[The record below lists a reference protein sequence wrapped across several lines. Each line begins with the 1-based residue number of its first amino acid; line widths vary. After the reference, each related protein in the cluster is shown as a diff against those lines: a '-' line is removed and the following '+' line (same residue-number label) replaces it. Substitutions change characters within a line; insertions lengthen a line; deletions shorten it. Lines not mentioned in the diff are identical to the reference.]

1 MLSDEREADE
11 LIGMMMR
18 YLATGEMPEGRT
30 DAQRMCLVQVLP
42 VLEKTRTKSVQ
53 GARGGRKS
61 RKDGKRTDKRTGKR
75 NASETVSETVSETA
89 SERVTEEEEEERD
102 KTLTGFRESA
112 PAFSSEPPRGF
123 TPPAADEVRGYF
135 GANCL
140 RGDPDAFIDH
150 YAALGWKQNG
160 RDVYDWKPLARQW
173 HRRQVGFDADA
184 RARGRQTS
192 AEAAEA
198 AAWAPAETDDQ
209 ALERIEARLAA
220 MGGAA

>member
-61 RKDGKRTDKRTGKR
+61 RKGDKRTGKR
-75 NASETVSETVSETA
+75 TASETVSERASETVSELA
-89 SERVTEEEEEERD
+89 SETVTEEEEEERS
-102 KTLTGFRESA
+102 KTLTGFKENA
-112 PAFSSEPPRGF
+112 PAFSAEPQGF
-123 TPPAADEVRGYF
+123 TPPALDEVRGYF

-140 RGDPDAFIDH
+140 RGDPDAFVDH

-184 RARGRQTS
+184 RAQGRQTS
-192 AEAAEA
+192 ADAAEA
-198 AAWAPAETDDQ
+198 AVWRPAETDDE
-209 ALERIEARLAA
+209 ALERIEAELAA
-220 MGGAA
+220 LEGAA